1 MNNLTTSNGSSDYD
15 ILSNDR
21 INRVNS
27 TFKLML
33 TNARSLS
40 PKIHSLHT
48 FFEEHD
54 LDVALVTESWLK
66 DGEILDRDVIDLEH
80 GTGLKII
87 YRNRPK
93 NARGLRK
100 VGGGVSVI
108 FKKGSCNLRERRIA
122 GNNFELVL
130 AVGRV
135 GRIEKQTAFFCVY
148 IEPRMKACELKN
160 LCDLIGREV
169 LLLKAKG
176 DTLFFIGGDLNRR
189 SLDDALADFPDIQ
202 QINHAPTRG
211 DACLDIVYS
220 NAPNLNPSMW
230 PPLETPTGV
239 ASDHDCVLITGHIER
254 TRDFNWVKKTTR
266 KHTDAAL
273 EEYGRRLA
281 ETDWDSLLPV
291 GHQPDRMV
299 EDFQNWVQ
307 VNTDELFPLKTVRCR
322 SNEKP
327 WITDG
332 IRKLSRQKARVY
344 KREGKSP
351 LWWQLDARMRGML
364 ESSMTNFV
372 DNMTAG
378 GQRGYFAAVKKLGNP
393 HAKTDWSLANLF
405 PDVDEKQAGEEAA
418 SYFTRI
424 CNLFDP
430 LSPDDL
436 SDISRRPI
444 STEEVAKRLKE
455 AKKPN
460 SAVVGDPLPRVTKA
474 HHQLLTKPA
483 TNIFN
488 AVFRSGRWPTAWKQ
502 ETTVVI
508 PKVSNPSTL
517 AECRNISCTPFL
529 SKVLEGVIL
538 DDLRAEVPVDA
549 IQYGGIKGCSVDHL
563 LVDLFD
569 TVLEPLE
576 SGSSSVVLGIDYE
589 KAFNRLDHQVCLDQL
604 VALGASP
611 TTVSM
616 IRSFLTGRSMAVRN
630 GSSTSSNHPLNGGSP
645 QGSILGCSLYCA
657 ATQQIDLKLINRP
670 LPAVLPAAG
679 APALAPQ
686 VRPTAPPTPEEGMGL
701 LQDAVPS
708 LSDTS
713 SDDSFVTA
721 VEELDMDLD
730 ALLDPDVL
738 LAPLAP
744 LVMFKYIDDTTT
756 VETVPPEAAIRHI
769 SSQGPKESLPADF
782 TRELLGAV
790 ATKADD
796 IGMRVNCAKTQM
808 LCFSPD
814 NGYTTSAQITVGGE
828 TITSKDTMK
837 LLGFMLGTA
846 PGVSA
851 HVAHLLAKF
860 RGKFWSLIHLRQA
873 GIRGPRLFKIYC
885 STVRPVLESNSV
897 VFHSMLT
904 AAQAERLEK
913 LQKLVCRLC
922 FGIPSY
928 TNTLRLYGISTLEER
943 RVRAINKF
951 VAKTI
956 ASNDTRF
963 SSKWFV
969 RRPEVRT
976 DIRRR
981 NPFVQK
987 RARTERYL
995 KSPLVHMQKIANQLH
1010 AGT

>member
-1 MNNLTTSNGSSDYD
+1 
-15 ILSNDR
+15 
-21 INRVNS
+21 
-27 TFKLML
+27 ML

-40 PKIHSLHT
+40 PKIQSLHT
-48 FFEEHD
+48 FFNEHD

-66 DGEILDRDVIDLEH
+66 DGEVLDRDVIDLEY

-93 NARGLRK
+93 TARGLRK

-108 FKKGSCNLRERRIA
+108 FKKASCNLRERRIT

-148 IEPRMKACELKN
+148 IEPRMKASELSD

-189 SLDDALADFPDIQ
+189 SLDDALANFPDIQ
-202 QINHAPTRG
+202 QINYAPTRG
-211 DACLDIVYS
+211 DACLDVLFS

-230 PPLETPTGV
+230 PPLETPNGV
-239 ASDHDCVLITGHIER
+239 ASDHDCVLITGHVER
-254 TRDFNWVKKTTR
+254 ARDYSWVKRTAR
-266 KHTDAAL
+266 KHTDTAL

-281 ETDWDSLLPV
+281 QTDWDTLLPIDQ
-291 GHQPDRMV
+291 HPDRLV
-299 EDFQNWVQ
+299 ESFQNWIEA
-307 VNTDELFPLKTVRCR
+307 NTEELFPLKTVRCR

-332 IRKLSRQKARVY
+332 IRKLSRQKSRVF
-344 KREGKSP
+344 KRGGKSP
-351 LWWQLDARMRGML
+351 LWWQLDTRMKGLL
-364 ESSMTNFV
+364 EQSMSHFV

-393 HAKTDWSLANLF
+393 HAKTDWSLADLF

-444 STEEVAKRLKE
+444 GAEEVAKRLKE

-460 SAVVGDPLPRVTKA
+460 SAVAGDPLPRVTKA

-488 AVFRSGRWPTAWKQ
+488 AVFKSGRWPTAWKQ

-538 DDLRAEVPVDA
+538 DDLRAEVPVDL

-576 SGSSSVVLGIDYE
+576 SGASSVVLGIDYE

-604 VALGASP
+604 GALGASP

-616 IRSFLTGRSMAVRN
+616 IRSLLTGRSMVVRN
-630 GSSTSSNHPLNGGSP
+630 GSSISSNHPLSGGGP

-657 ATQQIDLKLINRP
+657 ATQQIDLKLINRQ
-670 LPAVLPAAG
+670 LPAIRPAADASPPILHAEPAERP
-679 APALAPQ
+679 APE
-686 VRPTAPPTPEEGMGL
+686 VGMGL
-701 LQDAVPS
+701 LRDAVPS
-708 LSDTS
+708 LSDAS

-721 VEELDMDLD
+721 EEDLD
-730 ALLDPDVL
+730 LDPEAL

-756 VETVPPEAAIRHI
+756 VETVPPVAAIRHLSI
-769 SSQGPKESLPADF
+769 QGPRESLPAEF
-782 TRELLGAV
+782 TKEALGAV
-790 ATKADD
+790 AARADD
-796 IGMRVNCAKTQM
+796 IGMKVNCSKTQM
-808 LCFSPD
+808 LCFSSD
-814 NGYTTSAQITVGGE
+814 NGYSTSAQIEVGGE
-828 TITSKDTMK
+828 VIKSTDTMK

-873 GIRGPRLFKIYC
+873 GIKGPRLFKIYC

-904 AAQAERLEK
+904 ASQAERLEK

-928 TNTLRLYGISTLEER
+928 TNTLQIHGISTLKER
-943 RVRAINKF
+943 RVRAVTKF
-951 VAKTI
+951 VAKTL
-956 ASNDTRF
+956 SSTNTRF
-963 SSKWFV
+963 SGRWFL
-969 RRPEVRT
+969 RRPEVMT
-976 DIRRR
+976 NIRRR
-981 NPFVQK
+981 DPYIQK
-987 RARTERYL
+987 RARTERFM
-995 KSPLVHMQKIANQLH
+995 KSPLVFMQKIANQLH